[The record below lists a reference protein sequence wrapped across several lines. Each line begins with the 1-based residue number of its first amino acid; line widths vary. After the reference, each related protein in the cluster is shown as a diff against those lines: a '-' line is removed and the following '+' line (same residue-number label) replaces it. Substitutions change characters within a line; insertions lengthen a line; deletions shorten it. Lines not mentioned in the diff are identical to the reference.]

1 MQVSNYQ
8 IIQLLISFNLIKQSF
23 LKTIINQIM
32 VENFQVKIEYLSQ
45 NDFQTSIIVIYSS
58 VISKDMVI

>member
-32 VENFQVKIEYLSQ
+32 VENFQVKIEYLSKRFS
-45 NDFQTSIIVIYSS
+45 NFKIIVIYSS
-58 VISKDMVI
+58 VISKDVVI